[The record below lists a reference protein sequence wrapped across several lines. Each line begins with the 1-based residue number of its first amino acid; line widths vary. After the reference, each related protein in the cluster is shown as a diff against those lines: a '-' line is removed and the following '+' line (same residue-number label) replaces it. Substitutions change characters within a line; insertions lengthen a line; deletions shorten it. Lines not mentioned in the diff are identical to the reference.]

1 MREQAMELVDI
12 IFEENKEYL
21 REVKVRR
28 ILESEEFMVLL
39 RESRINLTLNYVQR
53 MLMHAQYA

>member
-1 MREQAMELVDI
+1 MELVHI

-28 ILESEEFMVLL
+28 ILESEEFRVLL
-39 RESRINLTLNYVQR
+39 LESRINLTLNYVQR
-53 MLMHAQYA
+53 MLMLMLMHAQYA